1 MPEFSRLTLSSSDI
15 QLEFVDR
22 EQTLRKLMRFS
33 IHLYLTCLSLPNT
46 VNFLDRFGVD
56 RDRST
61 AYNWMQKAELQ
72 PKDGKSPDHVEVDET
87 IVQIT
92 DDRYSLIAAVDPA
105 TNEFLHVRLFSTRL
119 MGPRESSSTN

>member
-105 TNEFLHVRLFSTRL
+105 TNEFLHVRLFTTRL
-119 MGPRESSSTN
+119 MDPRESSSTN